1 MKAFVTGATGFLG
14 SHVARVLAEQG
25 AELRLLVRPTSDL
38 RNLDGLNADRVV
50 GDLRDAASISKAL
63 SGCDVVFHVA
73 ADYRLWVRDPDEM
86 YRSNVEGTRSL
97 LEAARKQG
105 VRRVVYTSSVAT
117 MGFTSNH
124 AWTGEGARPHTSTVA
139 DEESPVSLA
148 DMIGHYKRSKFMAEQ
163 VAVEAA
169 RSGVDVVIVNPT
181 TPIGERD
188 IKPTPTGRIVVD
200 FLKRK
205 FPAYVET
212 GLNLVDAT
220 ECARGHVQALEKG
233 RSGERYILGGE
244 NLTLKQI
251 LDRLA
256 AITGLPS
263 PTVKLPYIF
272 ALAAG
277 VVDEMVTGR
286 LLGREPRATIDAVRM
301 GRKMMFVSS
310 AKAER
315 ELGWRTVPVD
325 GAHCAGRW
333 TGSGATGMSRIA
345 IIAAME
351 REVGPLIRNWKVRT
365 MEHGGRRYRLFENG
379 EATLVCGGIGAEAA
393 RRATEA
399 VIREVNPVRVISVGF
414 AGALDASLQVGHVF
428 EPRTVINAADGVRTE
443 VGSGEGILVSS
454 ATVAGKEQKIRFRQ
468 SLWRECG
475 GHGSR
480 SRGARSAGAG
490 SRVRSFE
497 SHLRRRRFHPARVGS
512 LCGGRRELSV
522 RPLRVPCG
530 SAPVAVGRDDCAGA
544 E

>member
-1 MKAFVTGATGFLG
+1 MLAFVTGATGFLG

-25 AELRLLVRPTSDL
+25 AQLRLLVRPTSDL
-38 RNLDGLNADRVV
+38 RNIDGLNADHSVDRVV
-50 GDLRDAASISKAL
+50 GDLREAASIEKAL

-117 MGFTSNH
+117 MGFESGFSSRNGH
-124 AWTGEGARPHTSTVA
+124 LA

-169 RSGVDVVIVNPT
+169 RSGVDVVVVNPT

-286 LLGREPRATIDAVRM
+286 VLGREPRATIDAVRM

-310 AKAER
+310 AKAGR

-325 GAHCAGRW
+325 GA
-333 TGSGATGMSRIA
+333 
-345 IIAAME
+345 
-351 REVGPLIRNWKVRT
+351 
-365 MEHGGRRYRLFENG
+365 
-379 EATLVCGGIGAEAA
+379 
-393 RRATEA
+393 
-399 VIREVNPVRVISVGF
+399 
-414 AGALDASLQVGHVF
+414 
-428 EPRTVINAADGVRTE
+428 
-443 VGSGEGILVSS
+443 
-454 ATVAGKEQKIRFRQ
+454 
-468 SLWRECG
+468 
-475 GHGSR
+475 
-480 SRGARSAGAG
+480 
-490 SRVRSFE
+490 
-497 SHLRRRRFHPARVGS
+497 LRR
-512 LCGGRRELSV
+512 SV
-522 RPLRVPCG
+522 DWFRGNGYV
-530 SAPVAVGRDDCAGA
+530 
-544 E
+544 

>member
-1 MKAFVTGATGFLG
+1 MLAFVTGATGFLG

-38 RNLDGLNADRVV
+38 RNLDGLKADRVV
-50 GDLRDAASISKAL
+50 GDLRDAASLEKAFA
-63 SGCDVVFHVA
+63 GCEVVFHVA
-73 ADYRLWVRDPDEM
+73 ADYRLWVRDPDQM

-97 LEAARKQG
+97 LEAARKQR

-117 MGFTSNH
+117 MGFVKGSSSKNGH
-124 AWTGEGARPHTSTVA
+124 VA
-139 DEESPVSLA
+139 DETSPVLLG

-163 VAVEAA
+163 VAFEAA

-263 PTVKLPYIF
+263 PTVKVPYLV

-277 VVDEMVTGR
+277 VVDEMVRGR
-286 LLGREPRATIDAVRM
+286 LLGREPRATIDEVRLA
-301 GRKMMFVSS
+301 RKMMFVSS

-315 ELGWRTVPVD
+315 ELGWRMAPV
-325 GAHCAGRW
+325 
-333 TGSGATGMSRIA
+333 
-345 IIAAME
+345 
-351 REVGPLIRNWKVRT
+351 N
-365 MEHGGRRYRLFENG
+365 
-379 EATLVCGGIGAEAA
+379 
-393 RRATEA
+393 
-399 VIREVNPVRVISVGF
+399 
-414 AGALDASLQVGHVF
+414 GALRRSV
-428 EPRTVINAADGVRTE
+428 EW
-443 VGSGEGILVSS
+443 
-454 ATVAGKEQKIRFRQ
+454 FRAN
-468 SLWRECG
+468 G
-475 GHGSR
+475 Y
-480 SRGARSAGAG
+480 
-490 SRVRSFE
+490 V
-497 SHLRRRRFHPARVGS
+497 
-512 LCGGRRELSV
+512 
-522 RPLRVPCG
+522 
-530 SAPVAVGRDDCAGA
+530 
-544 E
+544 